1 MAENCLKPK
10 SMEGVMKTRRVLM
23 FTILFLCFLLA
34 TAAWASGRTRQ
45 SGFLEDYPKFT
56 ADKERMGA
64 AIYEAP
70 GVDLNAYTKL
80 MIDPVEIWIAPDS
93 KYKGIKP
100 DEVKALADAF
110 RAVLVE
116 ALEPAY
122 PVVSKPGP
130 GVLGIR
136 MAITNV
142 QLTKKKRGL
151 LGYTPVGLVISAG
164 IKNLGDNMS
173 LQDANIEVELLDS
186 ETNERI
192 GALIDQQSKT
202 AEERKKSAKVA
213 TKLRSVQ
220 KGDTSWE
227 AIESTLKYYAE
238 RFRGRMDME
247 HGR

>member
-1 MAENCLKPK
+1 
-10 SMEGVMKTRRVLM
+10 MKTRRVLM
-23 FTILFLCFLLA
+23 FTILFLCSLLA
-34 TAAWASGRTRQ
+34 TAAWAGSGIRQ
-45 SGFLEDYPKFT
+45 SGFLEDYPVFE
-56 ADKERMGA
+56 ADKDRKGA
-64 AIYEAP
+64 VIYQKP
-70 GVDLNAYTKL
+70 GVDLKSYTKV

-100 DEVKALADAF
+100 DEIKALADAF

-122 PVVSKPGP
+122 PVVNKPGP

-151 LGYTPVGLVISAG
+151 LGYTPIGLVVSAG

-173 LQDANIEVELLDS
+173 LQDASIEAELLDS
-186 ETNERI
+186 QTNERI

-202 AEERKKSAKVA
+202 AAEKKKAAKIA

-238 RFRGRMDME
+238 RFRGRLDKE